1 MGRII
6 VTMEELTRR
15 RNEKEKIQEEIFES
29 IQQTKY
35 GEVIITI
42 HDSEIVQV
50 ERREKK
56 RFNLSKL
63 LHKQS

>member
-15 RNEKEKIQEEIFES
+15 KNEKEKIQEEIFES

-56 RFNLSKL
+56 RFKLSKL

>member
-1 MGRII
+1 
-6 VTMEELTRR
+6 MEELTRR
-15 RNEKEKIQEEIFES
+15 KNEKEKIQEEIFES

-56 RFNLSKL
+56 RFKLSKL

>member
-15 RNEKEKIQEEIFES
+15 KNEKEKIQEEIFES